1 MKPMRFM
8 IHLALAA
15 ILLGSIPAAKA
26 EPVTEATAR
35 LVAENYIRLTIVRD
49 GAWGRFDE
57 ARVLSVEPFRA
68 TTRDLGW
75 FCHVEPTG
83 YILVALHV
91 DMMPVH
97 AYSNRSDL
105 DPSENGGMAAF
116 FRAKL
121 EGKYTAIEAKL
132 GRAIAPTD
140 DLRPILERSYRDSW
154 SALADPAFDPTS
166 YRQSRK
172 NRSAGMDYQEGET
185 MLLSTW
191 DQSPPYN
198 DDCPDRGCSWETFDH
213 FNANGW
219 AGCVA
224 TAMAQML
231 RHHNWPP
238 AGTNAPD
245 YEDPYDWPNMLNKYV
260 YDGAGWFTDEN
271 GTPATQA
278 QIDAVAEISRE
289 MGMSVSMDYGC
300 SGSGAHM
307 EDCEEAMET
316 HFFIHDG
323 CQVLDRSDYTFDR
336 WYELYQAEFDANRPA
351 GIGIPDHMVVGD
363 GWRIENIGGVDWRQI
378 HVVYGW
384 NGTHDAWYSPDD
396 ITGDPDDT
404 MLTWSAAVL
413 CPQLRTER
421 NLHIGRKHM
430 AILQPRCVHRRGH
443 FRAGA
448 LASDSDAWF
457 PDHEHRHDPHGQDRV
472 PGRSVQ
478 QHASL
483 HERRSR
489 RGEADAHDR
498 RDLPH
503 QCRRT
508 GRVLLGGAGC
518 AAICGFF

>member
-1 MKPMRFM
+1 MMKRLKSM
-8 IHLALAA
+8 IYLACAA
-15 ILLGSIPAAKA
+15 VLLGSITTANA
-26 EPVTEATAR
+26 ETVTPETAR
-35 LVAENYIRLTIVRD
+35 LVAENYARLTIVRD
-49 GAWGRFDE
+49 GTWGLFDE
-57 ARVLSVEPFRA
+57 ARVHSVEPFRG

-83 YILVALHV
+83 YILVAMYV

-97 AYSNRSDL
+97 AYSNRSDF
-105 DPSENGGMAAF
+105 DPSESGGMAAF

-166 YRQSRK
+166 YRQVRK

-238 AGTNAPD
+238 AGANAPE

-271 GTPATQA
+271 GTLVTQA

-300 SGSGAHM
+300 SGSSAYM

-404 MLTWSAAVL
+404 MLRGVRPNCVLNSNPSGTYTTDGNTWRYFNRDVYTDGAVFEQGHWLQILMPGFLITNTGTTPTDKIEFRGGAAGNTRL
-413 CPQLRTER
+413 FM
-421 NLHIGRKHM
+421 NG
-430 AILQPRCVHRRGH
+430 
-443 FRAGA
+443 
-448 LASDSDAWF
+448 
-457 PDHEHRHDPHGQDRV
+457 DPG
-472 PGRSVQ
+472 G
-478 QHASL
+478 
-483 HERRSR
+483 ERRMLMIDGTFRINS
-489 RGEADAHDR
+489 
-498 RDLPH
+498 
-503 QCRRT
+503 
-508 GRVLLGGAGC
+508 GGQVA
-518 AAICGFF
+518 FY